1 MIKHTQIIC
10 RPLPMN
16 CLSMFDYFVELT
28 LEGLKFRLTSD
39 DIWDQDQSLID
50 FNTKKVLTNPLNVNS
65 SEHLHHQQQSIY
77 IQLSCLLSFCD
88 YRLAS
93 AYVSINNSRK
103 DIFSIGFIENNKLR
117 ILNTARKKNVAR
129 NLMTF
134 VRIFFFS
141 FDLNKT
147 LWSRIWSFLRSKLT
161 QVIQQQFYVFCPF
174 LNQFI
179 SDPVGIYLLK
189 VNNKNFRR
197 SKTCSKLIIKTPER
211 HQWCRSGI
219 FIVNFEHIP
228 HLVLVFLL
236 WTINM

>member
-77 IQLSCLLSFCD
+77 IQLSYLLSFCD

-103 DIFSIGFIENNKLR
+103 DIFSIGFIENYKLR

-134 VRIFFFS
+134 VRIFFF
-141 FDLNKT
+141 
-147 LWSRIWSFLRSKLT
+147 FLLISTKRSGQKFGL
-161 QVIQQQFYVFCPF
+161 FYEA
-174 LNQFI
+174 N
-179 SDPVGIYLLK
+179 LLK
-189 VNNKNFRR
+189 
-197 SKTCSKLIIKTPER
+197 
-211 HQWCRSGI
+211 
-219 FIVNFEHIP
+219 
-228 HLVLVFLL
+228 
-236 WTINM
+236 

>member
-77 IQLSCLLSFCD
+77 IQLSYLLSFCD

-134 VRIFFFS
+134 VRIFFF
-141 FDLNKT
+141 FFF
-147 LWSRIWSFLRSKLT
+147 WS
-161 QVIQQQFYVFCPF
+161 QQNALV
-174 LNQFI
+174 
-179 SDPVGIYLLK
+179 
-189 VNNKNFRR
+189 KN
-197 SKTCSKLIIKTPER
+197 
-211 HQWCRSGI
+211 
-219 FIVNFEHIP
+219 
-228 HLVLVFLL
+228 LVFFTKQTYSSNSTAILCLL
-236 WTINM
+236 PLPKSIYIWPSRYLPVQS